1 MNEQAKQYYLS
12 QNGERKGPYTFEELK
27 KYSLAARTFVWVE
40 GEEGWKT
47 AEQIEELRP
56 LLNLSSVVQEEYRK
70 MLVPAKTWL
79 AESIIVTIFCCLP
92 FGVIGIVYA
101 VKVQTMNMEKQM
113 DLAQKYSDKA
123 KNWLLWGVAVG
134 LVYYV
139 LLLALYVLAMFYFT
153 ATIL

>member
-1 MNEQAKQYYLS
+1 MEEQLKQYYLS

-27 KYSLAARTFVWVE
+27 TIPLTARTLVWID

-47 AEQIEELRP
+47 AEQIEELRS
-56 LLNLSSVVQEEYRK
+56 LLNLSLEQENGYK
-70 MLVPAKTWL
+70 QTFIPAKTWL
-79 AESIIVTIFCCLP
+79 LESIIVTIICCLP

-101 VKVQTMNMEKQM
+101 VKVQMMNTEKQM

-123 KNWLLWGVAVG
+123 KNWILWGIAAG
-134 LVYYV
+134 LVAYV
-139 LLLALYVLAMFYFT
+139 FMLAFYILAMFYFT